1 MTDQRQRRAPQGQQP
16 FAPRFNPPRGGMPGQ
31 VPPVAQLHTD
41 TGRNRRS
48 APPPPRKED
57 PRPGQAGRVIAAV
70 LLGLLLLGAVLSF
83 LQYTGAQAQLAKLR
97 TQREEARMQH
107 EEDVGYYVS
116 MRRSSGYLD
125 TIRQYAQEFQVDT
138 SFISAIIARESHYDP
153 NARAASTGALGLMQ
167 VMEDTGTWISE
178 RLGVRDYAYDR
189 LREPD
194 LNIRFGAWYLNYLSA
209 HFNGNPVMIA
219 SAYHAGPNNVKQWA
233 LKYAADQKTLT
244 VDQIPME
251 DTRDYVRKV
260 MNAYALF
267 YEYDSGNFKPA

>member
-1 MTDQRQRRAPQGQQP
+1 MTDQRQRRAPQGQP

-31 VPPVAQLHTD
+31 APPVAQLHAD

-48 APPPPRKED
+48 APPPRKEEPK
-57 PRPGQAGRVIAAV
+57 PRRVGLVVAAV
-70 LLGLLLLGAVLSF
+70 VLGALLLGAVLSF
-83 LQYTGAQAQLAKLR
+83 LQYTGAQEQLTNLR
-97 TQREEARMQH
+97 TQRVEARQKH
-107 EEDVGYYVS
+107 ADDVGYYVS

-125 TIRQYAQEFQVDT
+125 TIRQYAQEFQVDP

-167 VMEDTGTWISE
+167 VMEDTGTWIAQ

-219 SAYHAGPNNVKQWA
+219 SAYHAGANNVKQWA
-233 LKYAADQKTLT
+233 LKYAPDQKTLT
-244 VDQIPME
+244 VDQIPMD

-267 YEYDSGNFKPA
+267 YEYDSGNFRPL